1 MEKITHKVDK
11 KGNVVIEATGDTFS
25 YEAILIPKVENG
37 MTCIPKSSID
47 TCGIDNSTIVRDEII
62 ETIQRIKDVDGEN
75 PLVVDNNI

>member
-47 TCGIDNSTIVRDEII
+47 TCGIDNSQLLKDEILDS
-62 ETIQRIKDVDGEN
+62 IQKDKGVNGES
-75 PLVVDNNI
+75 PLIVENI